1 MGCFRVRENTKV
13 PKGEGLMYE
22 DLDLDEIDALIGLS
36 ELIANGDITEEE
48 LEEMAREFGD
58 E

>member
-1 MGCFRVRENTKV
+1 
-13 PKGEGLMYE
+13 MYE
-22 DLDLDEIDALIGLS
+22 DLDLDEIDDLIGLS

-48 LEEMAREFGD
+48 LEEIAKEFGD

>member
-1 MGCFRVRENTKV
+1 
-13 PKGEGLMYE
+13 MYE

-48 LEEMAREFGD
+48 LEEIAKEFGD